1 MTATPP
7 IWDACSVP
15 CTFCCSSPEKLSATS
30 AVLTTCDMPTPIP
43 RTALMTRISPNDV
56 VTNAGINP
64 PARKQT
70 APAAAIIFFG
80 TYSISFPTIRVVGM
94 IAKHGTEIRFW
105 IIVCDASGKL
115 APIVASAL
123 VIPITPIISS
133 AIAYI
138 LILILLFALLI
149 SFSFPSSA
157 ALFVFYLTIS
167 FMLLSY
173 LIIFVKSLSIIFKI
187 KFILLL

>member
-1 MTATPP
+1 
-7 IWDACSVP
+7 
-15 CTFCCSSPEKLSATS
+15 
-30 AVLTTCDMPTPIP
+30 
-43 RTALMTRISPNDV
+43 
-56 VTNAGINP
+56 
-64 PARKQT
+64 
-70 APAAAIIFFG
+70 
-80 TYSISFPTIRVVGM
+80 M